1 MENKLSGGKFRPGIV
16 ACISNHSIGK
26 GETVRQEDDEFEA
39 SLGYVVL

>member
-26 GETVRQEDDEFEA
+26 GETVRQDDEFEA